1 MTIEIK
7 AQASATFTHKFFGGL
22 EAEAR
27 RWINPDGS
35 EGGIVAL
42 DATIDAKI
50 SMSMDVV
57 IGPRASIGNGA
68 SIGSRASIGYG
79 ASIGN
84 DTSIG
89 YGASIGDGDWYM
101 TVGPIGSRNAMTTAV
116 YSKEQGLRWWV
127 GCQNGNS
134 TDALLER
141 VKREHGDS
149 RHADDYRAAIAYV
162 QSHPGLARAIA
173 QE

>member
-57 IGPRASIGNGA
+57 IGPRASIGDGA
-68 SIGSRASIGYG
+68 SIGPRT
-79 ASIGN
+79 SIGN

-89 YGASIGDGDWYM
+89 YGASIGYGDWYM

-127 GCQNGNS
+127 GCQNGIS

>member
-57 IGPRASIGNGA
+57 IG
-68 SIGSRASIGYG
+68 
-79 ASIGN
+79 
-84 DTSIG
+84 D
-89 YGASIGDGDWYM
+89 GASIGDGDWYM

-127 GCQNGNS
+127 GCQNGIS